1 MESKVKKIGVL
12 TSGGD
17 APGMNAAVRAVT
29 RAALAKG
36 IKVIG
41 VHRGYAG
48 LIEDDVVELGF
59 RDVSNILQMGGTSL
73 FSARSKEFKTEAG
86 MQKAIATCRKYG
98 IEGMVVI
105 GGDGSFRGAADLSA
119 HGIPCIGIPG
129 TIDNDISS
137 TDYSIGF
144 DTCVNCVT
152 ELIDRI
158 RDTMRS
164 HERCSVVEVMGRNAG
179 YIALHAGIA
188 TGAAF
193 VMVPEVTCSKEDVI
207 EKIQHGRSLGK
218 SNFIVIVAEGVG
230 HAEELSRY
238 IQDSTGIVTRA
249 TVLGH
254 VQRGG
259 SPSGRDRV
267 LASQYGA
274 YAVELLS
281 AGQSNR
287 VVGIRKDV
295 LVDYDIQDALT
306 MKKEFPMDLYQM
318 SELIS
323 I

>member
-36 IKVIG
+36 IEVVGIR
-41 VHRGYAG
+41 RGYAG
-48 LIEDDVVELGF
+48 LIEGEVVDLGF
-59 RDVSNILQMGGTSL
+59 RDVSNILQMGGTAL
-73 FSARSKEFKTEAG
+73 FSARSKLFQTDEG
-86 MQKAIATCRKYG
+86 MKKAIENCHKFG

-105 GGDGSFRGAADLSA
+105 GGDGSFRGAAALSA
-119 HGIPCIGIPG
+119 NGIPCIGIPG

-152 ELIDRI
+152 EMIDRI

-193 VMVPEVTCSKEDVI
+193 VMVPEVKCTKEDVI
-207 EKIQHGRSLGK
+207 EKIEHGRSLGK

-230 HAEELSRY
+230 HADELSAY
-238 IQDSTGIVTRA
+238 IQEKTGIITRA
-249 TVLGH
+249 TILGH

-259 SPSGRDRV
+259 SPTSRDRV

-274 YAVELLS
+274 YAVELL
-281 AGQSNR
+281 AEGKSNR
-287 VVGIRKDV
+287 VVGIRQDA
-295 LVDYDIQDALT
+295 LVDYDIQEALSMT
-306 MKKEFPMDLYQM
+306 KPFPMDLYKM
-318 SELIS
+318 SEMIS